1 MKISF
6 KKFSTFAKAP
16 TRVTPASAGFNLYLS
31 HDVPCHPRS
40 CTIVQTDIGFEIPPE
55 YFGKIHPRSS
65 FTESL
70 TDAVIN
76 FSNIFLFI
84 KRVKDLNKSF
94 FRKKQIQ
101 WSLKRLKN

>member
-16 TRVTPASAGFNLYLS
+16 TRVTPGSAGF
-31 HDVPCHPRS
+31 PCHPRS

-65 FTESL
+65 FTELL
-70 TDAVIN
+70 TDAIIN